1 MMKWF
6 VYAWRNVAR
15 NRRRTVLSA
24 AIVACGSMALLLSVG
39 FVLASF
45 HGLRESII
53 SSELGHIQ
61 IGARGQFEGHEERPL
76 QHGLS
81 ARQIAEVEGQLRQEP
96 GLRFSTRRVLFEGLL
111 STGQR
116 TVAFVGQG
124 VEPEKEARLSTVFAP
139 IVSGHGLGDDP
150 DGPEQIL
157 LAVDL
162 ARSLQVQPGDT
173 ITVMVTTEDGVLNAV
188 DAVVAGTYR
197 TGVPELDRRAIMMQL
212 QHVQSL
218 LATEKISRL
227 VLALR
232 DTDATDALAAR
243 LRAQLPDL
251 DVKRWIDLAFF
262 YNQVVSLYG
271 SIFTVLGIIIAMVVF
286 ISTANSMLMSVM
298 ERIREVGTLRAIGIP
313 ERRIQQI
320 FLLEGAIIGMLGA
333 SVGLVLASLAALA
346 VNLSDIRMPP
356 PPGRTADY
364 PLMIFT
370 QWDSSLLIWLLF
382 ILLGAFSAWAPHR
395 VTRRLSIV
403 EKLNHV

>member
-1 MMKWF
+1 MKWF

-15 NRRRTVLSA
+15 NRRRTALSA
-24 AIVACGSMALLLSVG
+24 AIVACGSVALLLSIG

-61 IGARGQFEGHEERPL
+61 IGARGQFEGYEERPL

-81 ARQIAEVEGQLRQEP
+81 AQQVQAVQEQLRHEAD
-96 GLRFSTRRVLFEGLL
+96 LRFSTRRILFEGLL
-111 STGQR
+111 STGHR
-116 TVAFVGQG
+116 TVAFMGQG

-139 IVSGHGLGDDP
+139 IVSGRGLRDDP
-150 DGPEQIL
+150 GGAEQIL
-157 LAVDL
+157 LAIDL

-173 ITVMVTTEDGVLNAV
+173 ITVMATTEDGVLNAV

-197 TGVPELDRRAIMMQL
+197 TGVPELDRRATMMPL

-232 DTDATDALAAR
+232 DTAATDALAAR

-251 DVKRWIDLAFF
+251 DIKRWIDLAAF
-262 YNQVVSLYG
+262 YNQAVSLYRN
-271 SIFTVLGIIIAMVVF
+271 IFTVLGIIIALVVF

-313 ERRIQQI
+313 DRRIQQI
-320 FLLEGAIIGMLGA
+320 FLLEGGIIGMLGA
-333 SVGLVLASLAALA
+333 SVGLVLAALTA
-346 VNLSDIRMPP
+346 LVVNLSNIRMPP

-364 PLMIFT
+364 PLIIFM
-370 QWDSSLLIWLLF
+370 QWDSSLMIWLVF
-382 ILLGAFSAWAPHR
+382 ILLGALSAWAPHR

>member
-1 MMKWF
+1 MKWF

-24 AIVACGSMALLLSVG
+24 AIVACGSMALLLSIG

-45 HGLRESII
+45 YGLRESII

-61 IGARGQFEGHEERPL
+61 IGAHGQFEGNEERPL
-76 QHGLS
+76 QYGLS
-81 ARQIAEVEGQLRQEP
+81 PQQVKAAEDKFQQES

-111 STGQR
+111 STGR
-116 TVAFVGQG
+116 RSVAFVGQG
-124 VEPEKEARLSTVFAP
+124 VEPEKESRLSTVFAP
-139 IVSGHGLGDDP
+139 IVSGNGLSDDP
-150 DGPEQIL
+150 SRPEQIL
-157 LAVDL
+157 IAVDL
-162 ARSLQVQPGDT
+162 ARSLQVKPGDT

-197 TGVPELDRRAIMMQL
+197 TGVPDLDRRAIMMPL
-212 QHVQSL
+212 QNVQSL
-218 LATEKISRL
+218 LVTQKISRL

-232 DTDATDALAAR
+232 DTDATDALVSR

-251 DVKRWIDLAFF
+251 DIKRWIELAPF
-262 YNQVVSLYG
+262 YNQVVSLYRI
-271 SIFTVLGIIIAMVVF
+271 IFTVLGIIIAMVVF

-313 ERRIQQI
+313 DRRIQQT
-320 FLLEGAIIGMLGA
+320 FLLEGGMIGMLGG
-333 SVGLVLASLAALA
+333 SVGLVLALLTALV

-356 PPGRTADY
+356 PPGRTTDY
-364 PLMIFT
+364 PLIIAM
-370 QWDSSLLIWLLF
+370 QLDSSLMIWLVF
-382 ILLGAFSAWAPHR
+382 IMLSALAAWAPHR
-395 VTRRLSIV
+395 VIRRLSII

>member
-1 MMKWF
+1 MKWF

-24 AIVACGSMALLLSVG
+24 TIVACGSMALLLSIG

-61 IGARGQFEGHEERPL
+61 IGARGQFEGNEEQPL

-81 ARQIAEVEGQLRQEP
+81 PQQIEEVEDELQQESA
-96 GLRFSTRRVLFEGLL
+96 LRFSTRRILFEGLL
-111 STGQR
+111 STGR
-116 TVAFVGQG
+116 RSVTFVGQG
-124 VEPEKEARLSTVFAP
+124 VEPEKESRLSTVFAP
-139 IVSGHGLGDDP
+139 VVAGNGLSDDP
-150 DGPEQIL
+150 GRPDQIL
-157 LAVDL
+157 IAVDL
-162 ARSLQVQPGDT
+162 ARSLQVKPGDS

-197 TGVPELDRRAIMMQL
+197 TGVPDLDRRAIMMPL
-212 QHVQSL
+212 RSVQSL
-218 LATEKISRL
+218 LVTQKISRL

-251 DVKRWIDLAFF
+251 DIKRWIELAPF
-262 YNQVVSLYG
+262 YNQVVSLYRI
-271 SIFTVLGIIIAMVVF
+271 IFSVLGIIIAMVVF

-313 ERRIQQI
+313 DRRIQQT
-320 FLLEGAIIGMLGA
+320 FLLEGGLIGMLGG
-333 SVGLVLASLAALA
+333 SVGWVLALLTALV
-346 VNLSDIRMPP
+346 VNLANIRMPP
-356 PPGRTADY
+356 PPGRTTDY
-364 PLMIFT
+364 PLIISME
-370 QWDSSLLIWLLF
+370 WNSSLAIWLVF
-382 ILLGAFSAWAPHR
+382 ILLSALAAWVPHR
-395 VTRRLSIV
+395 VTRRLSII

>member
-1 MMKWF
+1 MKWF

-24 AIVACGSMALLLSVG
+24 AIVACGSMALLLSIG

-45 HGLRESII
+45 YGLRESII

-61 IGARGQFEGHEERPL
+61 IGAHGQFEGNEERPL
-76 QHGLS
+76 QYGLS
-81 ARQIAEVEGQLRQEP
+81 PQQVKAAEDEFQQES

-111 STGQR
+111 STGR
-116 TVAFVGQG
+116 RSVAFVGQG
-124 VEPEKEARLSTVFAP
+124 VEPEKESRLSTVFAP
-139 IVSGHGLGDDP
+139 IVSGNGLSDDP
-150 DGPEQIL
+150 SRPEQIL
-157 LAVDL
+157 IAVDL
-162 ARSLQVQPGDT
+162 ARSLQVKPGDT

-197 TGVPELDRRAIMMQL
+197 TGVPDLDRRAIMMPL
-212 QHVQSL
+212 QNVQSL
-218 LATEKISRL
+218 LVTQKISRL

-232 DTDATDALAAR
+232 DTDATDALASR

-251 DVKRWIDLAFF
+251 DIKRWIELAPF
-262 YNQVVSLYG
+262 YNQVVSLYRI
-271 SIFTVLGIIIAMVVF
+271 IFTVLGIIIAMVVF

-313 ERRIQQI
+313 DRRIQQT
-320 FLLEGAIIGMLGA
+320 FLLEGGMIGMLGG
-333 SVGLVLASLAALA
+333 SVGLVLALLTALV

-356 PPGRTADY
+356 PPGRTTDY
-364 PLMIFT
+364 PLIIAM
-370 QWDSSLLIWLLF
+370 QLDSSLMIWLAF
-382 ILLGAFSAWAPHR
+382 IMLSALAAWAPHR
-395 VTRRLSIV
+395 VIRRLSII